1 MKGLHACEQTH
12 FSSSLSIWCEFAKYS
27 HSLEKNISRPN
38 VIIITKHELYLCVW
52 KPSWFS
58 LGKIIEVDW
67 PKKGI
72 NIRKDLKHL
81 LDISFDILYLGYYK
95 LYHRGSFKKY
105 NKRGRK
111 TQGGFQPRNVLGR
124 NYSQLYI
131 YIMVKKLTMRVRNNQ
146 ELMFML
152 NWLSYQAITH

>member
-1 MKGLHACEQTH
+1 MWKEGGGGVKGLRACEQTH

-72 NIRKDLKHL
+72 NIKHKKRPKVSVRYN
-81 LDISFDILYLGYYK
+81 IWYSLGYYK

-131 YIMVKKLTMRVRNNQ
+131 YNGQEINNACQ
-146 ELMFML
+146 K
-152 NWLSYQAITH
+152 